1 MEIQVRRTE
10 PSDARS
16 VKEIYECPNAFRGT
30 LQLPHPSLD
39 LWEKRL
45 THVPEHVYS
54 YVALYQGE
62 VIGNLGLEVCVNP
75 RRRHVA
81 SLGMG
86 VKDNFAGKGV
96 GSALLQTAVDLC
108 DNWINIKRL
117 ELTVYTT
124 MSRLL
129 TSIKSLVFKLKGSL
143 RHLHFVMANMLR
155 LTTWQ
160 ESNQANLASHFEQKK

>member
-30 LQLPHPSLD
+30 LQLPHPSLE

-45 THVPEHVYS
+45 THIPEHVYS

-86 VKDNFAGKGV
+86 VKDNFVGKGV
-96 GSALLQTAVDLC
+96 GSALLKTAVDLC

-117 ELTVYTT
+117 ELTVYTDNEQAINLYKKFGFQIEGE
-124 MSRLL
+124 SAAFAFRNGEY
-129 TSIKSLVFKLKGSL
+129 VAAY
-143 RHLHFVMANMLR
+143 HMAR
-155 LTTWQ
+155 IQ
-160 ESNQANLASHFEQKK
+160 PS

>member
-30 LQLPHPSLD
+30 LQLPHPSLE

-117 ELTVYTT
+117 ELTVYTDNEQAINLYKKFGFQIEGE
-124 MSRLL
+124 SAAFAFRDGEY
-129 TSIKSLVFKLKGSL
+129 VAAY
-143 RHLHFVMANMLR
+143 HMAR
-155 LTTWQ
+155 IQ
-160 ESNQANLASHFEQKK
+160 PS

>member
-62 VIGNLGLEVCVNP
+62 VIGNLGLEVCANP

-117 ELTVYTT
+117 ELTVYTDNEQAINLYKKFGFQIEGE
-124 MSRLL
+124 SAAFAFRDGEY
-129 TSIKSLVFKLKGSL
+129 VAAY
-143 RHLHFVMANMLR
+143 HMAR
-155 LTTWQ
+155 IQ
-160 ESNQANLASHFEQKK
+160 PS

>member
-62 VIGNLGLEVCVNP
+62 VIGNLGLEVCANP

-117 ELTVYTT
+117 ELTVYTDNEQAINLYKKFGFQIEGE
-124 MSRLL
+124 SAAFAFRDGEY
-129 TSIKSLVFKLKGSL
+129 VAAY
-143 RHLHFVMANMLR
+143 HMAR
-155 LTTWQ
+155 IQ
-160 ESNQANLASHFEQKK
+160 SS

>member
-117 ELTVYTT
+117 ELTVYTDNEQAINLYKKFGFQIEGE
-124 MSRLL
+124 SAAFAFRDGEY
-129 TSIKSLVFKLKGSL
+129 VAAY
-143 RHLHFVMANMLR
+143 HMARIQL
-155 LTTWQ
+155 
-160 ESNQANLASHFEQKK
+160 S

>member
-86 VKDNFAGKGV
+86 VKDSFAGKGV

-117 ELTVYTT
+117 ELTVYTDNEQAINLYKKFGFQIEGEFAAFAF
-124 MSRLL
+124 RDGEY
-129 TSIKSLVFKLKGSL
+129 VAAY
-143 RHLHFVMANMLR
+143 HMAR
-155 LTTWQ
+155 IQ
-160 ESNQANLASHFEQKK
+160 PS

>member
-117 ELTVYTT
+117 ELTVYTDNEQAVNLYKKFGFQIEGE
-124 MSRLL
+124 SAAFAFRDGEY
-129 TSIKSLVFKLKGSL
+129 VAAY
-143 RHLHFVMANMLR
+143 HMAR
-155 LTTWQ
+155 IQ
-160 ESNQANLASHFEQKK
+160 PS

>member
-117 ELTVYTT
+117 ELTVYTDNEQAINLYKKFGFQIEGE
-124 MSRLL
+124 SAAFAFRDGEY
-129 TSIKSLVFKLKGSL
+129 IAAY
-143 RHLHFVMANMLR
+143 HMAR
-155 LTTWQ
+155 IQ
-160 ESNQANLASHFEQKK
+160 PS

>member
-1 MEIQVRRTE
+1 MEIKVRRTE

-16 VKEIYECPNAFRGT
+16 VKEIFECPNAFRGT

-86 VKDNFAGKGV
+86 VKDNYAGKGV

-117 ELTVYTT
+117 ELTVYTDNEQAINLYKKFGFQIEGESAAFAFRDGEYVAVYH
-124 MSRLL
+124 MARIK
-129 TSIKSLVFKLKGSL
+129 TS
-143 RHLHFVMANMLR
+143 
-155 LTTWQ
+155 
-160 ESNQANLASHFEQKK
+160 

>member
-45 THVPEHVYS
+45 NHVPEHVYS

-86 VKDNFAGKGV
+86 VKDSFTGKGV

-117 ELTVYTT
+117 ELTVYTDNEQAINLYKKFGFQIEGE
-124 MSRLL
+124 SAAFAFRDGEY
-129 TSIKSLVFKLKGSL
+129 VAAY
-143 RHLHFVMANMLR
+143 HMAR
-155 LTTWQ
+155 IQ
-160 ESNQANLASHFEQKK
+160 PS

>member
-10 PSDARS
+10 PSDAKS

-117 ELTVYTT
+117 ELTVYTDNEQAINLYKKFGFQIEGE
-124 MSRLL
+124 SAAFAFRDGEY
-129 TSIKSLVFKLKGSL
+129 VAAY
-143 RHLHFVMANMLR
+143 HMAR
-155 LTTWQ
+155 IQ
-160 ESNQANLASHFEQKK
+160 PS

>member
-96 GSALLQTAVDLC
+96 GSALLQTSVDLC

-117 ELTVYTT
+117 ELTVYTDNEQAINLYKKFGFQIEGE
-124 MSRLL
+124 SAAFAFRDGEY
-129 TSIKSLVFKLKGSL
+129 VAAY
-143 RHLHFVMANMLR
+143 HMAR
-155 LTTWQ
+155 IQ
-160 ESNQANLASHFEQKK
+160 PS

>member
-30 LQLPHPSLD
+30 LQLPHPSLE

-45 THVPEHVYS
+45 THIPEHVYS

-96 GSALLQTAVDLC
+96 GSALLKTAVDLC

-117 ELTVYTT
+117 ELTVYTDNEQAINLYKKFGFQIEGE
-124 MSRLL
+124 SAAFAFRDGEY
-129 TSIKSLVFKLKGSL
+129 VAAY
-143 RHLHFVMANMLR
+143 HMARIQL
-155 LTTWQ
+155 
-160 ESNQANLASHFEQKK
+160 S

>member
-16 VKEIYECPNAFRGT
+16 VKEIYECPNAFHGT

-86 VKDNFAGKGV
+86 VKDNYAGKGV

-117 ELTVYTT
+117 ELTVYTDNEQAINLYKKFEFQIEGESAAFAYRDGEYVAAYH
-124 MSRLL
+124 MAR
-129 TSIKSLVFKLKGSL
+129 IKTG
-143 RHLHFVMANMLR
+143 
-155 LTTWQ
+155 
-160 ESNQANLASHFEQKK
+160 

>member
-96 GSALLQTAVDLC
+96 GSALLQTAVELC

-117 ELTVYTT
+117 ELTVYTDNDQAINLYKKFGFQIEGE
-124 MSRLL
+124 SAAFAFRDGEY
-129 TSIKSLVFKLKGSL
+129 VAAY
-143 RHLHFVMANMLR
+143 HMAR
-155 LTTWQ
+155 IQ
-160 ESNQANLASHFEQKK
+160 PS

>member
-30 LQLPHPSLD
+30 LQLPHPSLE

-45 THVPEHVYS
+45 THIPEHVYS

-96 GSALLQTAVDLC
+96 GSALLKTAVDLC

-117 ELTVYTT
+117 ELTVYTDNEQAINLYKKFGFQIEGE
-124 MSRLL
+124 SAAFAFRDGEY
-129 TSIKSLVFKLKGSL
+129 VAAY
-143 RHLHFVMANMLR
+143 HMAR
-155 LTTWQ
+155 IQ
-160 ESNQANLASHFEQKK
+160 PS

>member
-30 LQLPHPSLD
+30 LQLPHPSLE

-45 THVPEHVYS
+45 THIPEHVYS

-96 GSALLQTAVDLC
+96 GSALLKTAVDLC

-117 ELTVYTT
+117 ELTVYTDNEQAINLYKKFGFQIEGE
-124 MSRLL
+124 SAAFAFRNGEY
-129 TSIKSLVFKLKGSL
+129 VAAY
-143 RHLHFVMANMLR
+143 HMARIQPN
-155 LTTWQ
+155 
-160 ESNQANLASHFEQKK
+160 

>member
-54 YVALYQGE
+54 YVALYQDE

-117 ELTVYTT
+117 ELTVYTDNEQAINLYKKFGFQIEGE
-124 MSRLL
+124 SAAFAFRDGEY
-129 TSIKSLVFKLKGSL
+129 VAAY
-143 RHLHFVMANMLR
+143 HMAR
-155 LTTWQ
+155 IQ
-160 ESNQANLASHFEQKK
+160 PS

>member
-10 PSDARS
+10 PSDAKS

-117 ELTVYTT
+117 ELTVYTDNEQAINLYKKFGFQIEGE
-124 MSRLL
+124 SAAFAFRDGEY
-129 TSIKSLVFKLKGSL
+129 VAAY
-143 RHLHFVMANMLR
+143 HMARIQL
-155 LTTWQ
+155 
-160 ESNQANLASHFEQKK
+160 S

>member
-117 ELTVYTT
+117 ELTVYTDNEQAINLYKKFGFQIEGE
-124 MSRLL
+124 SAAFAFRDGEY
-129 TSIKSLVFKLKGSL
+129 VAAY
-143 RHLHFVMANMLR
+143 HMARIQPN
-155 LTTWQ
+155 
-160 ESNQANLASHFEQKK
+160 

>member
-96 GSALLQTAVDLC
+96 GSALLKTAVDLC

-117 ELTVYTT
+117 ELTVYTDNEQAINLYKKFGFQIEGE
-124 MSRLL
+124 SAAFAFRDGEY
-129 TSIKSLVFKLKGSL
+129 VAAY
-143 RHLHFVMANMLR
+143 HMAR
-155 LTTWQ
+155 IQ
-160 ESNQANLASHFEQKK
+160 PS

>member
-117 ELTVYTT
+117 ELTVYTDNEQAINLYKKFGFQIEGE
-124 MSRLL
+124 SAAFAFRDGEY
-129 TSIKSLVFKLKGSL
+129 VAAY
-143 RHLHFVMANMLR
+143 HMAR
-155 LTTWQ
+155 IQ
-160 ESNQANLASHFEQKK
+160 P

>member
-96 GSALLQTAVDLC
+96 GSALLQTAVELC

-117 ELTVYTT
+117 ELTVYTDNEQAINLYKKFGFQIEGE
-124 MSRLL
+124 SAAFAFRDGEY
-129 TSIKSLVFKLKGSL
+129 VAAY
-143 RHLHFVMANMLR
+143 HMAR
-155 LTTWQ
+155 IQ
-160 ESNQANLASHFEQKK
+160 PS

>member
-62 VIGNLGLEVCVNP
+62 VIGNLGLEVCINP

-96 GSALLQTAVDLC
+96 GSALLKTAVDLC

-117 ELTVYTT
+117 ELTVYTDNEQAINLYKKFGFQIEGE
-124 MSRLL
+124 SAAFAFRDGEY
-129 TSIKSLVFKLKGSL
+129 VAAY
-143 RHLHFVMANMLR
+143 HMARIQPN
-155 LTTWQ
+155 
-160 ESNQANLASHFEQKK
+160 

>member
-16 VKEIYECPNAFRGT
+16 VKEIYECPTAFRGT

-62 VIGNLGLEVCVNP
+62 VVGNLGLEVCVNP

-117 ELTVYTT
+117 ELTVYTDNEQAINLYKKFGFQIEGE
-124 MSRLL
+124 SAAFAFRDGEY
-129 TSIKSLVFKLKGSL
+129 VAAY
-143 RHLHFVMANMLR
+143 HMAR
-155 LTTWQ
+155 IQ
-160 ESNQANLASHFEQKK
+160 PS

>member
-117 ELTVYTT
+117 ELTVYTDNEQAINLYKKFGFQIEGE
-124 MSRLL
+124 SAAFAFRDG
-129 TSIKSLVFKLKGSL
+129 KYVAAY
-143 RHLHFVMANMLR
+143 HMAR
-155 LTTWQ
+155 IQ
-160 ESNQANLASHFEQKK
+160 PS

>member
-117 ELTVYTT
+117 ELTVYTDNEQAINLYKKFGFQIEGE
-124 MSRLL
+124 SAAFAFRDGEY
-129 TSIKSLVFKLKGSL
+129 VAAY
-143 RHLHFVMANMLR
+143 HMAR
-155 LTTWQ
+155 IQ
-160 ESNQANLASHFEQKK
+160 PS

>member
-16 VKEIYECPNAFRGT
+16 VKEIFECPNAFRGT

-86 VKDNFAGKGV
+86 VKDNYAGKGV

-117 ELTVYTT
+117 ELTVYTDNEQAINLYKKFGFQIEGESAAFAYRDGEYVAAYH
-124 MSRLL
+124 MAR
-129 TSIKSLVFKLKGSL
+129 IK
-143 RHLHFVMANMLR
+143 
-155 LTTWQ
+155 
-160 ESNQANLASHFEQKK
+160 AS

>member
-30 LQLPHPSLD
+30 LQLPHPSLE

-45 THVPEHVYS
+45 THIPEHVYS

-86 VKDNFAGKGV
+86 VKDIFAGKGV
-96 GSALLQTAVDLC
+96 GSALLKTAVDLC

-117 ELTVYTT
+117 ELTVYTDNEQAINLYKKFGFQIEGE
-124 MSRLL
+124 SAAFAFRDGEY
-129 TSIKSLVFKLKGSL
+129 VAAY
-143 RHLHFVMANMLR
+143 HMAR
-155 LTTWQ
+155 IQ
-160 ESNQANLASHFEQKK
+160 PS

>member
-96 GSALLQTAVDLC
+96 GSALLKTAVDLC

-117 ELTVYTT
+117 ELTVYTDNEQAINLYKKFGFQIEGE
-124 MSRLL
+124 SAAFAFRDGEY
-129 TSIKSLVFKLKGSL
+129 VAAY
-143 RHLHFVMANMLR
+143 HMARIQPN
-155 LTTWQ
+155 
-160 ESNQANLASHFEQKK
+160 

>member
-45 THVPEHVYS
+45 TDVPEHVYS

-117 ELTVYTT
+117 ELTVYTDNEQAINLYKKFGFQIEGE
-124 MSRLL
+124 SAAFAFRDGEY
-129 TSIKSLVFKLKGSL
+129 VAAY
-143 RHLHFVMANMLR
+143 HMAR
-155 LTTWQ
+155 IQ
-160 ESNQANLASHFEQKK
+160 PS

>member
-86 VKDNFAGKGV
+86 VKDSFTGKGV

-117 ELTVYTT
+117 ELTVYTDNEQAINLYKKFGFQIEGE
-124 MSRLL
+124 SAAFAFRDGEY
-129 TSIKSLVFKLKGSL
+129 VAAY
-143 RHLHFVMANMLR
+143 HMAR
-155 LTTWQ
+155 IQ
-160 ESNQANLASHFEQKK
+160 PS

>member
-117 ELTVYTT
+117 ELTVYTDNEQAINLYKKFGFQIEGESAAFAFRDGEYVAAYH
-124 MSRLL
+124 MAR
-129 TSIKSLVFKLKGSL
+129 IKPS
-143 RHLHFVMANMLR
+143 
-155 LTTWQ
+155 
-160 ESNQANLASHFEQKK
+160 

>member
-30 LQLPHPSLD
+30 LQLPHPSLE

-45 THVPEHVYS
+45 THIPEHVYS

-96 GSALLQTAVDLC
+96 GSALLKTAVDLC

-117 ELTVYTT
+117 ELTVYTDNEQAINLYKKFGFQIEGE
-124 MSRLL
+124 SAAFAFRDGEY
-129 TSIKSLVFKLKGSL
+129 VAAY
-143 RHLHFVMANMLR
+143 HMARIQPN
-155 LTTWQ
+155 
-160 ESNQANLASHFEQKK
+160 

>member
-1 MEIQVRRTE
+1 MDIQVRRTE

-39 LWEKRL
+39 LWAKRL
-45 THVPEHVYS
+45 TSVPDHVYS
-54 YVALYQGE
+54 YVALYQDE

-96 GSALLQTAVDLC
+96 GSALLQTAIDLC
-108 DNWINIKRL
+108 DNWINIKRI
-117 ELTVYTT
+117 ELTVYTDNEQAINLYKKFGFQIEGESAAFAFRDGEYVAAYH
-124 MSRLL
+124 MARIQSR
-129 TSIKSLVFKLKGSL
+129 
-143 RHLHFVMANMLR
+143 
-155 LTTWQ
+155 
-160 ESNQANLASHFEQKK
+160 